1 MTFGC
6 LSLAIEDFFNGK
18 MTVGDIAAIVALISV
33 LLPSLLNIANSWR
46 NVTKYLTDL
55 EPYFELLESPNTVV
69 DSPISEKQNRWE
81 SMNSKITYDIR
92 FTDVTFHYPDREPI
106 FENLSLQF
114 EAGKSYGI
122 VGKS

>member
-1 MTFGC
+1 M
-6 LSLAIEDFFNGK
+6 
-18 MTVGDIAAIVALISV
+18 ALISV
-33 LLPSLLNIANSWR
+33 LLPSLLAIANEWR

-55 EPYFELLESPNTVV
+55 EPYFELLETPNTVV
-69 DSPISEKQNRWE
+69 DKPITEKQIKWE
-81 SMNSKITYDIR
+81 AMDRKIPYEID
-92 FTDVTFHYPDREPI
+92 FNNVTFHYPEREPI